1 MSALRERTTRPTGG
15 NHSVAAGSQHAERSA
30 GHQTQSMREHN
41 LKQLAG
47 DPNLISGI
55 YNYCDRWCERC
66 AFALRCLLS
75 ATGQADDPELRDLS
89 NEEFGQTL
97 RNIFRDTG
105 PDLMNRASEFVS

>member
-1 MSALRERTTRPTGG
+1 MLLVVSNASAP
-15 NHSVAAGSQHAERSA
+15 A

-75 ATGQADDPELRDLS
+75 ATGQADAQADDPELRDLS
-89 NEEFGQTL
+89 NEEFGQKL

-105 PDLMNRASEFVS
+105 PDLMNRASEFVG